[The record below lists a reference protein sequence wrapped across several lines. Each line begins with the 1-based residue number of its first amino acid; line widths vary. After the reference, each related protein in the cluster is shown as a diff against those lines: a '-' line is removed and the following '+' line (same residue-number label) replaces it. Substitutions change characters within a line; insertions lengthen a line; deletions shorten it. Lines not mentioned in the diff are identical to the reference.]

1 MQRYANRSGESGVVA
16 YRIGQDS
23 ITVEFT
29 SGVRYLYTVDSAGAS
44 NIARMSKL
52 AAGGRGLATFI
63 SQHAHDRY
71 ARRLD

>member
-16 YRIGQDS
+16 YQIGVDS

-29 SGVRYLYTVDSAGAS
+29 SGVRYLYTIDSAGAS
-44 NIARMSKL
+44 NIARMIKL
-52 AAGGRGLATFI
+52 AADGRGLATFI

-71 ARRLD
+71 ANRID